1 MHAHSIVEQPE
12 GASIKELFESQVKR
26 RPNQTAVVCGSH
38 KVTYGELNDRANR
51 LAHTMRSRGIGE
63 DTPVG
68 VCICRSLEM
77 LIAVLAITKAGG
89 AYLPLDPT
97 YPVERLSYML
107 NDSRVRLVLCD
118 RLEDRFK
125 DELLPRSNAASI
137 EINGDYCQTPAG
149 NERDLDLDIPA
160 DSIAY
165 VIYTS
170 GSTGRPKGVL
180 GTNRGMLNRL
190 RWMWQQFPFADG
202 ETCCVKT
209 SLSFLDSYWE
219 MFGPLLQGIP
229 VVIMPDEVAKD
240 ADRLVQELEAH
251 GVSRLV
257 LVPSLLRVMLTLPGV
272 GRRLRSIKLW
282 VTSGEALSPE
292 LSCSFRQIFPH
303 TQLLNLYGSS
313 EVSADCAWYDTGECS
328 PEKVAIG
335 RPISNNELYI
345 LDADQRITSGR
356 VAGEL
361 YVSGTGLA
369 RGYLGNSIL
378 TAERFVPNPFG
389 PLGSRMFRSGD
400 VARRRADGACEFLG
414 RTDDQVKIRG
424 FRVELGEIE
433 AVLSHHP
440 AIAQTAVVAYEPRS
454 GQKQLAAYVTF
465 RSDVTASLKELRDYV
480 AGQLPDF
487 MVPAVIVP
495 IDALPL
501 TPSGK
506 IDRTALPA
514 PQYTVS
520 ETYPSTLHEETLAN
534 LFADVLGLK
543 HRVGV
548 DTDFFDLGG
557 DSISVIELVSRART
571 AGLAITAQDVFR
583 HQNVTAIAAVA
594 KPVPGQVVN
603 A

>member
-1 MHAHSIVEQPE
+1 MQAHSIVEQSE
-12 GASIKELFESQVKR
+12 GASIKELFEIQAKR
-26 RPNQTAVVCGSH
+26 RPNQAAVVCGSH
-38 KVTYGELNDRANR
+38 EVTYRELNARANQ
-51 LAHTMRSRGIGE
+51 LASTMRRCGIGE

-68 VCICRSLEM
+68 VCIRRSLEM
-77 LIAVLAITKAGG
+77 LIGVLAITKAGG

-97 YPVERLSYML
+97 YPGERLSYML
-107 NDSRVRLVLCD
+107 NDSKVRLVLCHG
-118 RLEDRFK
+118 LEDRLR
-125 DELLPRSNAASI
+125 DDLLPRSNAETI
-137 EINGDYCQTPAG
+137 ELSGDYCRTAAG
-149 NERDLDLDIPA
+149 SERDLELDVPA

-165 VIYTS
+165 LIYTS

-190 RWMWQQFPFADG
+190 HWMWQQFPFAQG

-229 VVIMPDEVAKD
+229 VVIMPDEVVKD
-240 ADRLVQELEAH
+240 AERLVQELESH

-257 LVPSLLRVMLTLPGV
+257 LVPSLLRVMLTLPDV
-272 GRRLRSIKLW
+272 GRRLRQIKLW

-292 LSCSFRQIFPH
+292 LTRSFRQIFPG

-313 EVSADCAWYDTGECS
+313 EVSADCAWYDTGESS
-328 PEKVAIG
+328 PERVAIG
-335 RPISNNELYI
+335 RPIPNNELCV
-345 LDADQRITSGR
+345 LDADQRITSTS

-369 RGYLGNSIL
+369 RGYLGSPIL

-389 PLGSRMFRSGD
+389 PPGSRMFRSGD
-400 VARRRADGACEFLG
+400 VARRRTDGALEFLG
-414 RTDDQVKIRG
+414 RSDDQVKIRG

-440 AIAQTAVVAYEPRS
+440 AIAQTAVVAFEPRP
-454 GQKQLAAYVTF
+454 GQKQLAAYVIF
-465 RSDVTASLKELRDYV
+465 RPDGDASLKELRDYV
-480 AGQLPDF
+480 ADRLPDF

-506 IDRTALPA
+506 IDRSALPA
-514 PQYTVS
+514 PQHTAS
-520 ETYPSTLHEETLAN
+520 ETCPRTFQEEILAD
-534 LFADVLGLK
+534 LFADVLGLE
-543 HRVGV
+543 HSVGV

-557 DSISVIELVSRART
+557 DSISSIELVSRARK

-594 KPVPGQVVN
+594 KPVQGHAAN

>member
-1 MHAHSIVEQPE
+1 MQAHSIVEQPE
-12 GASIKELFESQVKR
+12 SASIKELFEIQANR
-26 RPNQTAVVCGSH
+26 RSNQTAVVCGSH
-38 KVTYGELNDRANR
+38 KVTYGELNARANR
-51 LAHTMRSRGIGE
+51 LAHTMRNRGI
-63 DTPVG
+63 DADMPVG
-68 VCICRSLEM
+68 VCTRRSLEM

-97 YPVERLSYML
+97 YPVERLLYML
-107 NDSRVRLVLCD
+107 NDSRVRLVLCHG
-118 RLEDRFK
+118 LEDRFK
-125 DELLPRSNAASI
+125 DDLLPRSNAECI
-137 EINGDYCQTPAG
+137 ELSGDYCQTSSG

-170 GSTGRPKGVL
+170 GSTGTPKGVL

-190 RWMWQQFPFADG
+190 RWMWQQFPFAHG

-229 VVIMPDEVAKD
+229 VVIMPDEVVKD
-240 ADRLVQELEAH
+240 AERLVQELESH

-257 LVPSLLRVMLTLPGV
+257 LVPSLLRVMLTLPDV
-272 GRRLRSIKLW
+272 DRRLRSIKLW

-292 LSCSFRQIFPH
+292 LARSFRQIFPH
-303 TQLLNLYGSS
+303 TRLLNLYGSS

-335 RPISNNELYI
+335 RPIPNNELYI
-345 LDADQRITSGR
+345 LDADHRITSGS

-361 YVSGTGLA
+361 YVTGTGLA

-389 PLGSRMFRSGD
+389 PPGSRMFRSGD
-400 VARRRADGACEFLG
+400 VARRRTDGACEFLG
-414 RTDDQVKIRG
+414 RRDDQVKIRG

-433 AVLSHHP
+433 AVLNRHP
-440 AIAQTAVVAYEPRS
+440 AIAQTAVIAFEPRP
-454 GQKQLAAYVTF
+454 GQKQLAAYVIF
-465 RSDVTASLKELRDYV
+465 RAGVAVSLKELQDYV
-480 AGQLPDF
+480 ADELPDF

-506 IDRTALPA
+506 MDRGALPA
-514 PQYTVS
+514 PKYTAS
-520 ETYPSTLHEETLAN
+520 KTRPRTLHEEILAD
-534 LFADVLGLK
+534 LFADVLGLE
-543 HRVGV
+543 HRAGV
-548 DTDFFDLGG
+548 DIDFFDLGG

-594 KPVPGQVVN
+594 KPVQGQAVN